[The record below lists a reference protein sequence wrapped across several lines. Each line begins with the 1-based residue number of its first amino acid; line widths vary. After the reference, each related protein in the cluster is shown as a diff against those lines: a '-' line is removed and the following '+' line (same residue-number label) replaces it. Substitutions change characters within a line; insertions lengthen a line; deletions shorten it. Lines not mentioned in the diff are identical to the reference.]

1 MKALFDYFIE
11 FMQSMVTFFYD
22 ITADFGFP
30 NYGIA
35 IILFTVVI
43 KSLLFP
49 LTAKQMKS
57 MKAMKEIGPQLKAV
71 QDKYKNDKVAQQKA
85 VAELYKESGI
95 NPLAGCLPL
104 LFQMPILSGM
114 FYALR
119 SYKYLTHPGFLWI
132 KNLSAV
138 DHFYI
143 LPILAALT
151 TYFSSRQSSM
161 GSANDGNPASKAM
174 LFVMPLF
181 IGYMTFN
188 FPAGLGLYWVVS
200 NLMQIIQQ
208 RFLQKQAITI
218 S

>member
-1 MKALFDYFIE
+1 MFDYFIG

-49 LTAKQMKS
+49 LTAKQIKS

-71 QDKYKNDKVAQQKA
+71 QDKYKNDKAAQQKA
-85 VAELYKESGI
+85 IADLYKETGI

-104 LFQMPILSGM
+104 IVQMPILSGM

-151 TYFSSRQSSM
+151 TYLSSKQSSM
-161 GSANDGNPASKAM
+161 SASENANPAGKVVVV
-174 LFVMPLF
+174 VMPIF
-181 IGYMTFN
+181 IGYMTLH

-200 NLMQIIQQ
+200 NLMQIVQQ
-208 RFLQKQAITI
+208 RFLQRQAIAI

>member
-1 MKALFDYFIE
+1 MKFLFDYFIG

-35 IILFTVVI
+35 IILFTIAI

-71 QDKYKNDKVAQQKA
+71 QDKYKNDKTAQQKA
-85 VAELYKESGI
+85 VADLYKETGI

-104 LFQMPILSGM
+104 IVQMPILSGM

-119 SYKYLTHPGFLWI
+119 SYKYLSHPGFLWI

-151 TYFSSRQSSM
+151 TYLSSKQSSM
-161 GSANDGNPASKAM
+161 AVSENANPAGKIVV
-174 LFVMPLF
+174 FVMPLF
-181 IGYMTFN
+181 IGYMTLH

-200 NLMQIIQQ
+200 NLMQIVQQ
-208 RFLQKQAITI
+208 RLLQRKELAI

>member
-1 MKALFDYFIE
+1 MNFLFDYFIG

-49 LTAKQMKS
+49 LTAKQIKS

-71 QDKYKNDKVAQQKA
+71 QDKYKNDKAAQQKA
-85 VAELYKESGI
+85 IADLYKETGI

-104 LFQMPILSGM
+104 IVQMPILSGM

-151 TYFSSRQSSM
+151 TYLSSKQSSM
-161 GSANDGNPASKAM
+161 SASENANPAGKVVVV
-174 LFVMPLF
+174 VMPIF
-181 IGYMTFN
+181 IGYMTLH

-200 NLMQIIQQ
+200 NLMQIVQQ
-208 RFLQKQAITI
+208 RFLQRQAIAI

>member
-1 MKALFDYFIE
+1 MFDYFIG

-35 IILFTVVI
+35 IILFTVVL

-49 LTAKQMKS
+49 LTAKQIKS
-57 MKAMKEIGPQLKAV
+57 MKAMKEMGPQIKEL
-71 QDKYKNDKVAQQKA
+71 QDKYKNDKVALQKA
-85 VAELYKESGI
+85 TADLYKETGI

-104 LFQMPILSGM
+104 IVQMPILSGM

-161 GSANDGNPASKAM
+161 GAANDGNPASKAM

>member
-1 MKALFDYFIE
+1 MFDYFIE

-49 LTAKQMKS
+49 LTAKQIKS
-57 MKAMKEIGPQLKAV
+57 MKAMKEISPQLKAV
-71 QDKYKNDKVAQQKA
+71 QDKYKNDKAAQQKA
-85 VAELYKESGI
+85 IADLYKETGI

-104 LFQMPILSGM
+104 IVQMPILSGM

-119 SYKYLTHPGFLWI
+119 SFKYLTHPGFLWI
-132 KNLSAV
+132 KNLSGV

-143 LPILAALT
+143 LPILATVT
-151 TYFSSRQSSM
+151 TYFSSKQSSM
-161 GSANDGNPASKAM
+161 ATAENANPASKVM
-174 LFVMPLF
+174 LLVMPLF
-181 IGYMTFN
+181 IGYMTLN

-200 NLMQIIQQ
+200 NLMQIVQQ
-208 RFLQKQAITI
+208 RFLQRQAITI

>member
-1 MKALFDYFIE
+1 LFDYFIE

>member
-1 MKALFDYFIE
+1 LFDYFIG

-35 IILFTVVI
+35 IILFTIVI

-57 MKAMKEIGPQLKAV
+57 MKAMKEMSPQLKGLQA
-71 QDKYKNDKVAQQKA
+71 KYKDDKVALQKA
-85 VAELYKESGI
+85 TAELYKETGI

-104 LFQMPILSGM
+104 IVQMPILSGM

-119 SYKYLTHPGFLWI
+119 GYKYLTHPGFLWI

-143 LPILAALT
+143 LPLLAALT

-161 GSANDGNPASKAM
+161 GAANNANPAGKIVV
-174 LFVMPLF
+174 FVMPLF
-181 IGYMTFN
+181 IGYMTLH
-188 FPAGLGLYWVVS
+188 FPSGLGLYWVVS

-208 RFLQKQAITI
+208 RFLQRQAITI

>member
-1 MKALFDYFIE
+1 MFDYFIG

-35 IILFTVVI
+35 IILFTIVI

-49 LTAKQMKS
+49 LTAKQIKS

-71 QDKYKNDKVAQQKA
+71 QDKYKNDKTAQQKA
-85 VAELYKESGI
+85 VADLYKETGI

-104 LFQMPILSGM
+104 LVQMPILSGM

-151 TYFSSRQSSM
+151 TYFSSKQSSM
-161 GSANDGNPASKAM
+161 GAANNANPAGKVVV
-174 LFVMPLF
+174 FVMPLF
-181 IGYMTFN
+181 IGYMTLH
-188 FPAGLGLYWVVS
+188 FPSGLGLYWVVS

>member
-1 MKALFDYFIE
+1 MFDYFIG

-35 IILFTVVI
+35 IILFTVVL

-49 LTAKQMKS
+49 LTAKQIKS
-57 MKAMKEIGPQLKAV
+57 MKAMKEMSPQLKKL
-71 QDKYKNDKVAQQKA
+71 QEKHKDDKVALQKA
-85 VAELYKESGI
+85 TAELYKETGI

-104 LFQMPILSGM
+104 LVQMPILSGM

-119 SYKYLTHPGFLWI
+119 GYKYLTHPGFLWI

-151 TYFSSRQSSM
+151 TYFSSRQTSI
-161 GSANDGNPASKAM
+161 GAENSANPASKVVV
-174 LFVMPLF
+174 LVMPLF
-181 IGYMTFN
+181 IGYMTLH
-188 FPAGLGLYWVVS
+188 FPSGLGLYWVVS

-208 RFLQKQAITI
+208 RFLQKQAITV

>member
-1 MKALFDYFIE
+1 MFDYFIE